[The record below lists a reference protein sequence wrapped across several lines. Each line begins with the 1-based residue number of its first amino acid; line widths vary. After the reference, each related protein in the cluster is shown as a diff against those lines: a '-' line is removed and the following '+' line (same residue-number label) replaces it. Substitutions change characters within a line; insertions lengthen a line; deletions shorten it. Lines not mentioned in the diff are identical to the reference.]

1 MLQVQ
6 ILGSLTL
13 LKEDE
18 SYGDSFLAGPKRVAL
33 LTYLMLARPRG
44 FHRRDKLTALFWPES
59 SQKGARNALSN
70 MLYQIRH
77 SLGKESVLNRGI
89 EEVSLN
95 RDNIW
100 CDALAFEEFINEG
113 NPTGALDLYRD
124 DLLTGFHVSEVSNN
138 FTDWLESERNR
149 LRQMAFDASWSL
161 AERAEKSG
169 QPGVAQTWGKKAVS
183 YMDFS
188 EDACIELLKLLDR
201 IGHRT
206 EALKVY
212 KEFVQ
217 QLKKKWELEPS
228 DDIVQLFEKIKAG
241 KSTGPSSPTLNGFYK
256 NRERSIAVIPFENI
270 GTEKI
275 SIFTGGIHGEIV
287 TRLTGL
293 SELQVISRTSVK
305 KYANSNKTIF
315 EIGRELN
322 VEYILEGEVQETEN
336 EVRVNVRLINSRDD
350 RQLWA
355 SDFRRKIT
363 AHNLFQIQSLIT
375 KKIARALQAKLSPKE
390 KARVEERPTS
400 QIDAYRLYMQ
410 GWIWIEQRTEKG
422 MRRGLD
428 YFREAAEKDAYF
440 TLALVG
446 QALALLGLHG
456 YGHQTS
462 DGTLFDA
469 EDLINQALDQDPDL
483 AEAYAAR
490 GLLLTGRQ
498 QGPEAEE
505 ALKQA
510 LELRPGHANT
520 HNKLSWLY
528 QLLGQ
533 PAKALKYAKNAVEL
547 DPFSPEAVI
556 NFSFS
561 CMINGDLEKALQQ
574 AEQAYNLQPTW
585 PTTLFYQGLIQYH
598 RGRYREAG
606 EIVKNLSVPWTGEGP
621 QALQALSELKTGN
634 RKSAERF
641 LVKCKKQNDYFHAGL
656 MYATFGENQKALEK
670 FKMIKTW
677 QPWPAHAIYYLFPG
691 TLQEIRTDLVYGKI
705 LNNLKQSWGLT
716 IS

>member
-1 MLQVQ
+1 MIQVR

-13 LKEDE
+13 QKEDE
-18 SYGDSFLAGPKRVAL
+18 LFADSFLAGSKRVAL
-33 LTYLMLARPRG
+33 FTYMLLAMPRG
-44 FHRRDKLTALFWPES
+44 YHRRDKLTALFWPEF
-59 SQKGARNALSN
+59 SQKNARNALSN
-70 MLYQIRH
+70 MLYQIRS
-77 SLGKESVLNRGI
+77 SLGKDLVLNRGT
-89 EEVSLN
+89 EEISLK
-95 RDNIW
+95 REKIW
-100 CDALAFEEFINEG
+100 CDALAFEEFLNNE
-113 NPTGALDLYRD
+113 NPTRALDLYRD
-124 DLLTGFHVSEVSNN
+124 DLLTGFHVPDVSNN
-138 FTDWLESERNR
+138 FTDWLESERDR

-161 AERAEKSG
+161 AENAEKSG
-169 QPGVAQTWGKKAVS
+169 KPDIAQTWGKKAVG

-188 EDACIELLKLLDR
+188 EDACIQLLKLLER
-201 IGHRT
+201 TGHRA
-206 EALKVY
+206 EALRVY
-212 KEFVQ
+212 REFVG

-228 DDIVQLFEKIKAG
+228 DDIVKLFEKIKAG
-241 KSTGPSSPTLNGFYK
+241 TDTSLSSTTINESRK
-256 NRERSIAVIPFENI
+256 KQQRSIAVIPFENI
-270 GTEKI
+270 GTDKT

-293 SELQVISRTSVK
+293 SDLQVISRTSVK
-305 KYANSNKTIF
+305 KYANSKKSIS

-336 EVRVNVRLINSRDD
+336 EVQVNVRLVNSRND

-375 KKIARALQAKLSPKE
+375 KKIAGALQATLSPRE
-390 KARVEERPTS
+390 KALVEERPTS
-400 QIDAYRLYMQ
+400 EIDAYRLYMQ
-410 GWIWIEQRTEKG
+410 GWSWIEQRTEKG

-428 YFREAAEKDAYF
+428 YFREAAEKDSF
-440 TLALVG
+440 FSLALVG

-462 DGTLFDA
+462 DATLLEA
-469 EDLINQALDQDPDL
+469 EELINQALNQDPDL

-498 QGPEAEE
+498 EGPEAEE

-528 QLLGQ
+528 QLLGK
-533 PAKALKYAKNAVEL
+533 PAEALKYAKNAVEL

-556 NFSFS
+556 NLSFS
-561 CMINGDLEKALQQ
+561 CMINGDPEKALQH
-574 AEQAYNLQPTW
+574 AEHAYSLQSTW

-606 EIVKNLSVPWTGEGP
+606 KIVKTLSVPWTGDGP
-621 QALQALSELKTGN
+621 LALQALSEMKTGN
-634 RKSAERF
+634 IKSAERIIAKF
-641 LVKCKKQNDYFHAGL
+641 KRQNDYFHTGL
-656 MYATFGENQKALEK
+656 MHAALKENQKALK
-670 FKMIKTW
+670 NFKKIETW
-677 QPWPAHAIYYLFPG
+677 QPWPAHTMYYLFPEI
-691 TLQEIRTDLVYGKI
+691 LQEIRTDPSYGEI
-705 LNNLKQSWGLT
+705 LSNLKRSWGLT
-716 IS
+716 TK